1 MYVAENTRVSG
12 YREDF
17 VPSKTR
23 ALIWVV
29 ERESSI
35 GKLAIE
41 NLEQEGFRV
50 SALPMKHEVI
60 QRIKQVSPSL
70 VVIET
75 GAAGDSALDLCRK
88 IRRLDSLARTP
99 VIFLSAN
106 ASEEERVLG
115 LEAGA
120 DDYITES
127 STGRE
132 VVARVRAVM
141 RRFMQHEP
149 YPASA
154 KTPRAFN
161 HYFSAGVLSPTITMG
176 DIEIDPTAMTISI
189 RGNAILTT
197 YLEFR
202 LLYYLLHNEGRVF
215 SRDQLLD
222 AVWGA
227 GFVELRSVDACIRRL
242 RRKIEPE
249 PLRPTYLQTV
259 RGAGYCLRV
268 SGAYAETVVNSQAG

>member
-12 YREDF
+12 YTEDF
-17 VPSKTR
+17 LAAKTR

-35 GKLAIE
+35 GKLAID
-41 NLEQEGFRV
+41 NLETEGFRV
-50 SALPMKHEVI
+50 STLAMRHDVI

-75 GAAGDSALDLCRK
+75 GAAGGTALDLCRK

-141 RRFMQHEP
+141 RRFMRHEP
-149 YPASA
+149 APPST

-161 HYFSAGVLSPTITMG
+161 HYFSAGVFSPTITMG

-268 SGAYAETVVNSQAG
+268 GGTYPETANS